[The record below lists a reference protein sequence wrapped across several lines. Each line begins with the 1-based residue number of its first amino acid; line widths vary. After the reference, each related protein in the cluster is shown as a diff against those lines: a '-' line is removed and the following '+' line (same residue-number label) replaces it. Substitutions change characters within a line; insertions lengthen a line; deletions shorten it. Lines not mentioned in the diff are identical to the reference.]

1 MSKVLFGDLLAKAD
15 PIKTPVNGEI
25 VSGIVVSAN
34 QKMIIVD
41 IGNGQFTGVIAGT
54 HMTSSTEDAGNLSA

>member
-1 MSKVLFGDLLAKAD
+1 MSKELFSDLLAKAD

-41 IGNGQFTGVIAGT
+41 I
-54 HMTSSTEDAGNLSA
+54 